1 MREAMSTRIAARA
14 GSHIALDATFRKNAL
29 HTRARLD
36 RAANWLAKHSLT
48 LLRLSIGGV
57 FLAFGVLKFFPNLS
71 PAADLAGRTFNELT
85 FGLVPAG
92 VGVIF
97 VAALETTIGVTLLT
111 GRLLRFGLVLLGV
124 AMVGI
129 LSPLVLLPE
138 TLFRGAVWAPT
149 LAGQYV
155 VKDVVLLAATLALA
169 SNAFTRQASEQQAG
183 AVSCAL

>member
-1 MREAMSTRIAARA
+1 
-14 GSHIALDATFRKNAL
+14 
-29 HTRARLD
+29 
-36 RAANWLAKHSLT
+36 
-48 LLRLSIGGV
+48 
-57 FLAFGVLKFFPNLS
+57 
-71 PAADLAGRTFNELT
+71 LT
-85 FGLVPAG
+85 FGLVPAS

-111 GRLLRFGLVLLGV
+111 GRLLRFGLLLLGV

-169 SNAFTRQASEQQAG
+169 SNAFIRQPLAPTAEQSIGNEAQWKSGHQIQLSPAPRKVDASH
-183 AVSCAL
+183 SSDR